1 MISAQGQK
9 TKADDVWIKWRKQNA
24 IEKITTMGKG

>member
-9 TKADDVWIKWRKQNA
+9 TKAEDVWIKWRKQNA
-24 IEKITTMGKG
+24 LEKTTAMRKG